1 MADKFDAT
9 IITGSLDGKELE
21 NSIDALVKNVSDKTE
36 KMADGFVQSIDKMK
50 LAMKSFALTQ
60 KVSVDL
66 MKEAW
71 RNMSS
76 SFDAMVAAQT
86 NATSGGS
93 GKGGSKASGASI
105 TELRNNIGVV
115 EAQIQKFEAARQ
127 KFISIRDEIEKTA
140 RSLSANK
147 KDLALIQKG
156 ANVYEFDDFG
166 NKVTVTAEK
175 AKKRIKDL
183 EESLRRLMSERVT
196 IPAPSGEELRKYEEL
211 QRKLVQLKDSLNKA
225 QTPETVGDLKKQI
238 SSEQQYQ
245 NSIRLGTQEL
255 REQNQLIADQKQ
267 QLKEELMTEEEKR
280 KAIEKQNEALERQK
294 AKQLKKDQ
302 APYLENWN
310 TARKMSDVQL
320 ADAEK
325 KLQALR
331 REQEKMQKS
340 GLFNQ
345 AKLNEAQQAI
355 DRLREKIEQ
364 LRSRKPKT
372 MAEVLGMDEKS
383 IDDIAKKMRE
393 LKRVQIDPNNV
404 SQAKQLGDEYS
415 RLKRR
420 LAELQGQN
428 IQATH
433 SNNYLAQSFGYI
445 RNRVVCALTLGAMMQ
460 FVKNVYEIRSQY
472 ELLERSLGVLV
483 NSFENGSRIF
493 QELNN
498 MALESP
504 FTTMELAGA
513 AKQLTAYNF
522 AAKEVVDT
530 TRRLADISSALGVP
544 MERLTYNLGQI
555 RAQTVLTARDARD
568 FANAGLPIVASLAE
582 HFSELEGRVVT
593 TGDVYN
599 RMSKKMVSYNDVMSV
614 LNKMTDE
621 GGKFFEFQAKQAET
635 LKVQINNL
643 DLATNNFFNEFGK
656 ANQSLLAAPIQGLK
670 LLLQNWKSIDR
681 VLQSIAVTFGVWK
694 LAQVVA
700 IKQQWAW
707 ASACGATAKQMGSVA
722 SAFASV
728 GKALKALAL
737 NPWTWLFVGIMAVTD
752 LINQFRQ
759 AKQAMH
765 ELNEEIRNNA
775 KEASDSNL
783 KFLDNKGNQSAYNLA
798 KQNKLTAIDGE
809 RAWAKNKEQIEQSA
823 MSANSLVAELSAIPD
838 INERVAKSFEYIS
851 SIQQAQ
857 AALQDLKDDT
867 IKVST
872 DAGWFGMFGEG
883 LVSDLKDFAQS
894 IETTTSIIKNRDW
907 WSDAQKQNALTNI
920 LGVGDVKTQRQE
932 FLDELEN
939 TAQSI
944 NSFIVAHNITDPLQI
959 NEIYKRAVVT
969 IKTKNPEIKG
979 ELARLFDFELDK
991 RMSQL
996 TKGAIDENASLWD
1009 MFMERLKHNSS
1020 GAFQDI
1026 NDDWANSNK
1035 KLSTEQ
1041 KKAIDDN
1048 LKYFKDSMPE
1058 AYNAVA
1064 KMVADASK
1072 LRIRIGLTFSK
1083 GSLTDFQKEVNKRI
1097 SNASNKL
1104 DFGSD
1109 SLKPNSNEILH
1120 SWAKRMQDDIAAY
1133 KEENVNYQRD
1143 VDALEKKDKEKN
1155 KEKIA
1160 WSKQHIADNDKQ
1172 IQQRKNL
1179 LDLFNQQ
1186 YEKEKKGRKGSQKDL
1201 VLEAL
1206 KNEIDLIKKAQS
1218 EYEKLTKD
1226 GASANDAL
1234 ATLNGAFG
1242 KTVTLLNSRLA
1253 SYGLPL
1259 LDLKNV
1265 VKGNPKETLAF
1276 LEKISKALTDRGLS
1290 NLERMKV
1297 VEVVIEEFK
1306 LKAKS
1311 FDLKQITEGLKREL
1325 DKRKDEYEL
1334 ALMLDNNPETRDIF
1348 ADFMQI
1354 DKKTLAEL
1362 PRSYSQLVSKLQE
1375 SVNKLFKE
1383 NDVTAEFDLSKMIN
1397 KDNFEKWVKDNG
1409 HTIDDAMA
1417 KSLESIRNY
1426 LTNLLNEETKQL
1438 GELVSKYGEAHA
1450 KIEKIYAKSTR
1461 SVLSVISTY
1470 GDENEKA
1477 QGLNL
1482 ANQISLSDDTATIA
1496 RLRNELN
1503 TLATKVADKSD
1514 AAQNL
1519 LDAIFKNTKE
1529 NVAKTLWEGF
1539 KGGDYYSIIFDDLS
1553 RASTAALQGMKAQL
1567 DGLKDQIKE
1576 SPESMKAFM
1585 SAYSKLRT
1593 ELIERDPFKGIADG
1607 LNNMRIAHQQVII
1620 AMAELDA
1627 ANQNVEK
1634 KEHALNELRKKEPNN
1649 IVKIYQAEKELAKA
1663 KKNVADKT
1671 AKVVKAQ
1678 NDETASQNDYKKAIK
1693 EANTVIK
1700 KLADSLKEI
1709 GETLDNTTGNV
1720 IKFIGDILNFVT
1732 FVSDSMTTVSQNAS
1746 RAIQTIEKA
1755 SVILAIISAAIQ
1767 LIQELNSLIP
1777 DSFDQYEKAAKKQA
1791 EINKLTDAIVQYQ
1804 LAVLAA
1810 RMEEEN
1816 WFSESSL
1823 KKLKNFY
1830 SIGSKALDDYNNKL
1844 MESQAVYQNQQS
1856 GGWLTKFAYW
1866 TNPATWIQK
1875 LTGIEGKWADA
1886 IALAGSGLFGMEAQM
1901 GQLGIWLTQHANK
1914 DVYDYEEGFTAAIAN
1929 LRIETR
1935 ERSKGFLGTG
1945 IGGHAQETD
1954 DLVEWVK
1961 RELGLDLFDNDYMLN
1976 EEAYK
1981 VLMDKYAD
1989 KLVGE
1994 TKATLEAL
2002 YELQEKWNEYIEQL
2016 QDYVDSLYSPLVD
2029 NMADALWSWYDE
2041 GKNALTSFREYASD
2055 TFRSIVTDMMKTIIL
2070 SKFAEEYAND
2080 IKDLYTNYA
2089 KGGISEEQLI
2099 TAVADRTGQM
2109 MEEFNQSMPV
2119 LESLMNTAGD
2129 VLEKYGI
2136 SLRKGSGAELSQLQ
2150 QGIQSITESTANS
2163 IEAYMNI
2170 LNQRVFYHG
2179 AILEQI
2185 RDAVVTMSF
2194 DVQLSIFSQMLLQL
2208 QNNYMVMQ
2216 SMQSMMENWTIPS
2229 GSGIRVELVS

>member
-36 KMADGFVQSIDKMK
+36 KMANGFVQSIDKMK
-50 LAMKSFALTQ
+50 LAMKDFALTQ

-86 NATSGGS
+86 NATSGS
-93 GKGGSKASGASI
+93 GKGGSKVFAPNTVGELEQSI
-105 TELRNNIGVV
+105 N
-115 EAQIQKFEAARQ
+115 
-127 KFISIRDEIEKTA
+127 
-140 RSLSANK
+140 
-147 KDLALIQKG
+147 ALK
-156 ANVYEFDDFG
+156 
-166 NKVTVTAEK
+166 
-175 AKKRIKDL
+175 
-183 EESLRRLMSERVT
+183 
-196 IPAPSGEELRKYEEL
+196 L
-211 QRKLVQLKDSLNKA
+211 QRKELELNS
-225 QTPETVGDLKKQI
+225 D
-238 SSEQQYQ
+238 
-245 NSIRLGTQEL
+245 EL
-255 REQNQLIADQKQ
+255 RRQN
-267 QLKEELMTEEEKR
+267 TE
-280 KAIEKQNEALERQK
+280 LERRKNLLSQQTK
-294 AKQLKKDQ
+294 SPATQRLEGAMNMSSSNLPDAERKLRLLEILQRRYANTTEFSVAQQNKLARAIQQTKDQ
-302 APYLENWN
+302 
-310 TARKMSDVQL
+310 
-320 ADAEK
+320 
-325 KLQALR
+325 
-331 REQEKMQKS
+331 
-340 GLFNQ
+340 
-345 AKLNEAQQAI
+345 I
-355 DRLREKIEQ
+355 DRI
-364 LRSRKPKT
+364 KPKSLRD
-372 MAEVLGMDEKS
+372 VLGMDEKS

-433 SNNYLAQSFGYI
+433 ANNYLAQSFGYI
-445 RNRVVCALTLGAMMQ
+445 RNRIVYALTLGAMMQ

-700 IKQQWAW
+700 IRQQWAW

-722 SAFASV
+722 DAFATV
-728 GKALKALAL
+728 GKSLKALAL
-737 NPWTWLFVGIMAVTD
+737 NPWTWVFVGIMAVTD

-851 SIQQAQ
+851 SIQKAQ
-857 AALQDLKDDT
+857 AAIQDLKDDT
-867 IKVST
+867 IKVTT

-894 IETTTSIIKNRDW
+894 IETTTTIIKNRDW
-907 WSDAQKQNALTNI
+907 WSDEQKQNALTNI
-920 LGVGDVKTQRQE
+920 LGTGDVKIQRQE
-932 FLDELEN
+932 FLDELET

-944 NSFIVAHNITDPLQI
+944 NNFIVAHKITDPLQI

-1035 KLSTEQ
+1035 KLSAEQ

-1064 KMVADASK
+1064 AMVADASK
-1072 LRIRIGLTFSK
+1072 LRIQIALTFSK
-1083 GSLTDFQKEVNKRI
+1083 GSLTDFQKETNKRI
-1097 SNASNKL
+1097 EEALQSNIGL

-1109 SLKPNSNEILH
+1109 ALLPNSNEILP
-1120 SWAKRMQDDIAAY
+1120 SWTKRMQDDIAAF
-1133 KEENVNYQRD
+1133 KAENEKYQRD
-1143 VDALEKKDKEKN
+1143 ETE
-1155 KEKIA
+1155 
-1160 WSKQHIADNDKQ
+1160 WSKQHIADNNTQ

-1297 VEVVIEEFK
+1297 VEVAIEEFK
-1306 LKAKS
+1306 FKVKK
-1311 FDLKQITEGLKREL
+1311 FDLEEITNRLKLEL
-1325 DKRKDEYEL
+1325 DKLKKEFEVALEIDANPELGTFFASIFDIDKDSLPHTITEYEKRVTDAINRAIKERGDKL
-1334 ALMLDNNPETRDIF
+1334 KLDSLRLTPDDLQAFSKMTKNGELNPQSLSDIEN
-1348 ADFMQI
+1348 AYKVMHDLRVKAAQDVAKI
-1354 DKKTLAEL
+1354 ANDYIKQYGDLSA
-1362 PRSYSQLVSKLQE
+1362 QLVEVEQEKNSSLQ
-1375 SVNKLFKE
+1375 K
-1383 NDVTAEFDLSKMIN
+1383 
-1397 KDNFEKWVKDNG
+1397 
-1409 HTIDDAMA
+1409 
-1417 KSLESIRNY
+1417 
-1426 LTNLLNEETKQL
+1426 LNEIYYTEDMRRSKEYLDAKNAILDGAKRKQ
-1438 GELVSKYGEAHA
+1438 A
-1450 KIEKIYAKSTR
+1450 KIEFDFLKKSSDVERFLTAIETLTEGQALEIKKKIKQGIIKAFKDGGLTVSQFRKEIKALEDQFDKLSKISSNWMTYLNNGFDGLIQKAKTTGQEVETIGEKI
-1461 SVLSVISTY
+1461 SVEGKIDDKDKNFLSSLGSIFSDGGGGKMDITQLMGKFGNNMQGLGKAVSGAGSGMQGAASKFSGAIAIVDTIIKNVHQTIQALGSVI
-1470 GDENEKA
+1470 DE
-1477 QGLNL
+1477 LD
-1482 ANQISLSDDTATIA
+1482 SV
-1496 RLRNELN
+1496 RNEDN
-1503 TLATKVADKSD
+1503 KISNAY
-1514 AAQNL
+1514 
-1519 LDAIFKNTKE
+1519 
-1529 NVAKTLWEGF
+1529 WEGF
-1539 KGGDYYSIIFDDLS
+1539 KKFDNY
-1553 RASTAALQGMKAQL
+1553 
-1567 DGLKDQIKE
+1567 
-1576 SPESMKAFM
+1576 
-1585 SAYSKLRT
+1585 AYSGW
-1593 ELIERDPFKGIADG
+1593 ENFKSGNIAG
-1607 LNNMRIAHQQVII
+1607 A
-1620 AMAELDA
+1620 
-1627 ANQNVEK
+1627 
-1634 KEHALNELRKKEPNN
+1634 
-1649 IVKIYQAEKELAKA
+1649 
-1663 KKNVADKT
+1663 VAD
-1671 AKVVKAQ
+1671 
-1678 NDETASQNDYKKAIK
+1678 
-1693 EANTVIK
+1693 TV
-1700 KLADSLKEI
+1700 
-1709 GETLDNTTGNV
+1709 N
-1720 IKFIGDILNFVT
+1720 
-1732 FVSDSMTTVSQNAS
+1732 
-1746 RAIQTIEKA
+1746 
-1755 SVILAIISAAIQ
+1755 
-1767 LIQELNSLIP
+1767 
-1777 DSFDQYEKAAKKQA
+1777 
-1791 EINKLTDAIVQYQ
+1791 
-1804 LAVLAA
+1804 
-1810 RMEEEN
+1810 
-1816 WFSESSL
+1816 
-1823 KKLKNFY
+1823 
-1830 SIGSKALDDYNNKL
+1830 
-1844 MESQAVYQNQQS
+1844 
-1856 GGWLTKFAYW
+1856 
-1866 TNPATWIQK
+1866 
-1875 LTGIEGKWADA
+1875 
-1886 IALAGSGLFGMEAQM
+1886 
-1901 GQLGIWLTQHANK
+1901 
-1914 DVYDYEEGFTAAIAN
+1914 
-1929 LRIETR
+1929 
-1935 ERSKGFLGTG
+1935 
-1945 IGGHAQETD
+1945 
-1954 DLVEWVK
+1954 
-1961 RELGLDLFDNDYMLN
+1961 
-1976 EEAYK
+1976 
-1981 VLMDKYAD
+1981 
-1989 KLVGE
+1989 
-1994 TKATLEAL
+1994 
-2002 YELQEKWNEYIEQL
+2002 
-2016 QDYVDSLYSPLVD
+2016 
-2029 NMADALWSWYDE
+2029 
-2041 GKNALTSFREYASD
+2041 
-2055 TFRSIVTDMMKTIIL
+2055 SIVTIFNSFSNAKNDRINKQLKESERIVNRLANSYKELEMAIGDALGTSEMAAQKTLIANKKLQLAELERQLQLEKERDSKRRDTDRIIELEGQIIDARNELKEMTDDITNSFMGISSVKDAVTSMVEGVVDALRSGEDAMQSFDDNIDDMIAHMIQQIALSQIITPKLKAILDSFTSELQNRGEDEAAKLEKAQREYETIANENGDGYYFF
-2070 SKFAEEYAND
+2070 KDRNGQTTYFND
-2080 IKDLYTNYA
+2080 IRKAIIAQKKLGLTNISYDEWKKNAQKEIEKLEKNLDSAMMPTTGDLRNLVTSLDEIRPELSSDWEA
-2089 KGGISEEQLI
+2089 IRALL
-2099 TAVADRTGQM
+2099 
-2109 MEEFNQSMPV
+2109 EEFG
-2119 LESLMNTAGD
+2119 LIKGD
-2129 VLEKYGI
+2129 
-2136 SLRKGSGAELSQLQ
+2136 SSSQLSNLQ
-2150 QGIQSITESTANS
+2150 QGISAITESTANAL
-2163 IEAYMNI
+2163 EAYLNI
-2170 LNQRVFYHG
+2170 ISQRVFYHG
-2179 AILEQI
+2179 TILEQI
-2185 RDAVVTMSF
+2185 RDAVVSF
-2194 DVQLSIFSQMLLQL
+2194 SMDVQLSVQSQMLLQL
-2208 QNNYMVMQ
+2208 QNSYQTQMAIQNLLEGTLTPNGRAFM
-2216 SMQSMMENWTIPS
+2216 
-2229 GSGIRVELVS
+2229 VELNS

>member
-21 NSIDALVKNVSDKTE
+21 SSIDTLVKNVSEKTE
-36 KMADGFVQSIDKMK
+36 KMANGFVQSIDKMK
-50 LAMKSFALTQ
+50 LAMKDFALTQ

-86 NATSGGS
+86 NATGS
-93 GKGGSKASGASI
+93 GSRKGATNSISGSSI
-105 TELRNNIGVV
+105 TELKNSISVIEQEIQAV
-115 EAQIQKFEAARQ
+115 ERRTQAWKSSRDTINLYTKALRANRADVETYEYKQKRGE
-127 KFISIRDEIEKTA
+127 T
-140 RSLSANK
+140 LSNT
-147 KDLALIQKG
+147 DLILYD
-156 ANVYEFDDFG
+156 N
-166 NKVTVTAEK
+166 
-175 AKKRIKDL
+175 AKKKVIELTNDIKEL
-183 EESLRRLMSERVT
+183 WAKRGN
-196 IPAPSGEELRKYEEL
+196 IPAPTREDLQKYDEL
-211 QRKLVQLKDSLNKA
+211 QRKLVQLKESLNKA
-225 QTPETVGDLKKQI
+225 QTPKTVGDLEKQI
-238 SSEQQYQ
+238 SAEQQYRKE
-245 NSIRLGTQEL
+245 IELGTQEL
-255 REQNQLIADQKQ
+255 REQNQLIATQKA
-267 QLKEELMTEEEKR
+267 QLKDELMTEEEKR
-280 KAIEKQNEALERQK
+280 KAIEKQNEALAKQK
-294 AKQLKKDQ
+294 AKQLKQ
-302 APYLENWN
+302 QQQPFVENFN
-310 TARKMSDVQL
+310 KAASMSATDLATTERKLKEMIK
-320 ADAEK
+320 AIDAM
-325 KLQALR
+325 R
-331 REQEKMQKS
+331 KS
-340 GLFNQ
+340 GLFNETE
-345 AKLNEAQQAI
+345 LNNAQRKIDAI
-355 DRLREKIEQ
+355 KNKIES
-364 LRSRKPKT
+364 LRQSRPKT
-372 MAEVLGMDEKS
+372 MREILGMDEKS

-393 LKRVQIDPNNV
+393 LKRVQIDPNNI
-404 SQAKQLGDEYS
+404 SQAKQLSDEYS

-433 SNNYLAQSFGYI
+433 ANNYLAQSFGYI
-445 RNRVVCALTLGAMMQ
+445 RNRIVYALTLGAMMQ

-700 IKQQWAW
+700 IRQQWAW

-722 SAFASV
+722 NAFVSV
-728 GKALKALAL
+728 GKSLKAFAL
-737 NPWTWLFVGIMAVTD
+737 NPWTWVFVGIMAVTD

-809 RAWAKNKEQIEQSA
+809 RAWTKNKEQIEQSA

-851 SIQQAQ
+851 SIQKAQ

-883 LVSDLKDFAQS
+883 LVSDLKDYAQS
-894 IETTTSIIKNRDW
+894 IEITTTIIKNRDW

-920 LGVGDVKTQRQE
+920 LGIGDVKIQRQE
-932 FLDELEN
+932 FLDELET

-944 NSFIVAHNITDPLQI
+944 NNYIVAHKKTDPLQI

-1035 KLSTEQ
+1035 KLSAEQ

-1048 LKYFKDSMPE
+1048 LKYFKDAMPE
-1058 AYNAVA
+1058 AYNAL
-1064 KMVADASK
+1064 KSMVDEANK
-1072 LRIRIGLTFSK
+1072 NLRIQIALTFSK
-1083 GSLTDFQKEVNKRI
+1083 GSLTDFQKEVNKRKDK
-1097 SNASNKL
+1097 ASSLL

-1109 SLKPNSNEILH
+1109 ALLPNSNEILH
-1120 SWAKRMQDDIAAY
+1120 SWTKRMQDDIAAF
-1133 KEENVNYQRD
+1133 KEENKNYQRD
-1143 VDALEKKDKEKN
+1143 VDALEKKNTKQN
-1155 KEKIA
+1155 QEKIA
-1160 WSKQHIADNDKQ
+1160 WSKQHIADNDRQ

-1179 LDLFNQQ
+1179 LDLFNQK

-1297 VEVVIEEFK
+1297 VEVAIEEFK
-1306 LKAKS
+1306 FKVKK
-1311 FDLKQITEGLKREL
+1311 FDLEEITNRLKLEL
-1325 DKRKDEYEL
+1325 DKLKKEFEVALEIDANPELGAFFASIFDIDKDSLPHTITEYEKRVTDAINRAIKERGDKL
-1334 ALMLDNNPETRDIF
+1334 KLDSLRLTPDDLQAFSKMAKNGELNPQSLSDIEN
-1348 ADFMQI
+1348 AYKVMHDLRVKAAQDVAKI
-1354 DKKTLAEL
+1354 ANDYIKQYGDLSA
-1362 PRSYSQLVSKLQE
+1362 QLVEVEQEKNNSLQKLDEIYYTEDMRRSKEYL
-1375 SVNKLFKE
+1375 
-1383 NDVTAEFDLSKMIN
+1383 
-1397 KDNFEKWVKDNG
+1397 
-1409 HTIDDAMA
+1409 DAKNAILDGA
-1417 KSLESIRNY
+1417 KR
-1426 LTNLLNEETKQL
+1426 KQ
-1438 GELVSKYGEAHA
+1438 A
-1450 KIEKIYAKSTR
+1450 KIEFDFLKKSSDVERFLTAIETLTEGQALEIKKKIKQGIIKAFKDGGLTVSQFRKEIKALEDQFDKLSKISSNWMTYLNNGFDGLIQKAKTTGQEVETIGEKI
-1461 SVLSVISTY
+1461 SVEGKIDDKDKNFLSSLGSIFSDGGGGKMDITQLMGKFGNNMQGLGKAVSGAGSGMQGAASKFSGAIAIIDTIIKNVHQTVQALGSVIDELDSVRN
-1470 GDENEKA
+1470 DENK
-1477 QGLNL
+1477 
-1482 ANQISLSDDTATIA
+1482 ISNAY
-1496 RLRNELN
+1496 
-1503 TLATKVADKSD
+1503 
-1514 AAQNL
+1514 
-1519 LDAIFKNTKE
+1519 
-1529 NVAKTLWEGF
+1529 WEGF
-1539 KGGDYYSIIFDDLS
+1539 KKFDNYAYSGWENFKNGNIAGAAADTVNSIVSIFNAFSNAKNDRINKQLKESERTVAKLANSYKELEVAIGDALGTSEMAAQKTLVANKKLQLAELERQLQLEKERDSKRRDKDRIIELEGQIIDARKELKDMTDDITNSFMGISSVKDAITSMVEGVVDALRSGEDAMQSFDDNIDDMIAHMIQQIALS
-1553 RASTAALQGMKAQL
+1553 QIITPKLKAILDSFSSELQNRGENEAAKLEKAQREYETIANENG
-1567 DGLKDQIKE
+1567 DGYYFFKDKNGETSYFNDIH
-1576 SPESMKAFM
+1576 KA
-1585 SAYSKLRT
+1585 
-1593 ELIERDPFKGIADG
+1593 
-1607 LNNMRIAHQQVII
+1607 II
-1620 AMAELDA
+1620 AQKRLG
-1627 ANQNVEK
+1627 
-1634 KEHALNELRKKEPNN
+1634 LTN
-1649 IVKIYQAEKELAKA
+1649 ISYDEW
-1663 KKNVADKT
+1663 KKN
-1671 AKVVKAQ
+1671 AQ
-1678 NDETASQNDYKKAIK
+1678 
-1693 EANTVIK
+1693 
-1700 KLADSLKEI
+1700 KEI
-1709 GETLDNTTGNV
+1709 EKLEKNLDSAMMPTTGDLRN
-1720 IKFIGDILNFVT
+1720 LVT
-1732 FVSDSMTTVSQNAS
+1732 SLDEIRPELSSDWEAI
-1746 RAIQTIEKA
+1746 RA
-1755 SVILAIISAAIQ
+1755 L
-1767 LIQELNSLIP
+1767 L
-1777 DSFDQYEKAAKKQA
+1777 
-1791 EINKLTDAIVQYQ
+1791 
-1804 LAVLAA
+1804 
-1810 RMEEEN
+1810 
-1816 WFSESSL
+1816 
-1823 KKLKNFY
+1823 
-1830 SIGSKALDDYNNKL
+1830 
-1844 MESQAVYQNQQS
+1844 
-1856 GGWLTKFAYW
+1856 
-1866 TNPATWIQK
+1866 
-1875 LTGIEGKWADA
+1875 
-1886 IALAGSGLFGMEAQM
+1886 
-1901 GQLGIWLTQHANK
+1901 
-1914 DVYDYEEGFTAAIAN
+1914 
-1929 LRIETR
+1929 
-1935 ERSKGFLGTG
+1935 
-1945 IGGHAQETD
+1945 
-1954 DLVEWVK
+1954 
-1961 RELGLDLFDNDYMLN
+1961 
-1976 EEAYK
+1976 
-1981 VLMDKYAD
+1981 
-1989 KLVGE
+1989 
-1994 TKATLEAL
+1994 
-2002 YELQEKWNEYIEQL
+2002 
-2016 QDYVDSLYSPLVD
+2016 
-2029 NMADALWSWYDE
+2029 
-2041 GKNALTSFREYASD
+2041 
-2055 TFRSIVTDMMKTIIL
+2055 
-2070 SKFAEEYAND
+2070 
-2080 IKDLYTNYA
+2080 
-2089 KGGISEEQLI
+2089 
-2099 TAVADRTGQM
+2099 
-2109 MEEFNQSMPV
+2109 EEFG
-2119 LESLMNTAGD
+2119 LIKGD
-2129 VLEKYGI
+2129 
-2136 SLRKGSGAELSQLQ
+2136 SSSQLSNLQ
-2150 QGIQSITESTANS
+2150 QGISSISESTANAL
-2163 IEAYMNI
+2163 EAYLNI
-2170 LNQRVFYHG
+2170 ISQRVFYHG
-2179 AILEQI
+2179 TILEQI
-2185 RDAVVTMSF
+2185 RDAVVSF
-2194 DVQLSIFSQMLLQL
+2194 SMDVQLSVQSQMLLQL
-2208 QNNYMVMQ
+2208 QNSYQTQMAIQNLLEGTLTPNGRAF
-2216 SMQSMMENWTIPS
+2216 S
-2229 GSGIRVELVS
+2229 VELIS

>member
-36 KMADGFVQSIDKMK
+36 KMANGFVQSIDKMK
-50 LAMKSFALTQ
+50 LAMKDFALTQ

-93 GKGGSKASGASI
+93 GKGGSKVFAPNTVGELEQSI
-105 TELRNNIGVV
+105 N
-115 EAQIQKFEAARQ
+115 
-127 KFISIRDEIEKTA
+127 
-140 RSLSANK
+140 
-147 KDLALIQKG
+147 ALK
-156 ANVYEFDDFG
+156 
-166 NKVTVTAEK
+166 
-175 AKKRIKDL
+175 
-183 EESLRRLMSERVT
+183 
-196 IPAPSGEELRKYEEL
+196 L
-211 QRKLVQLKDSLNKA
+211 QRKELELNS
-225 QTPETVGDLKKQI
+225 D
-238 SSEQQYQ
+238 
-245 NSIRLGTQEL
+245 EL
-255 REQNQLIADQKQ
+255 RRQNA
-267 QLKEELMTEEEKR
+267 E
-280 KAIEKQNEALERQK
+280 LERRKNLLNQQTK
-294 AKQLKKDQ
+294 GVATQRLESATNMSASNLPDAERKLRLLEILQRRYANTTELSVAQQNKLARAIQQTKDQ
-302 APYLENWN
+302 
-310 TARKMSDVQL
+310 
-320 ADAEK
+320 
-325 KLQALR
+325 
-331 REQEKMQKS
+331 
-340 GLFNQ
+340 
-345 AKLNEAQQAI
+345 I
-355 DRLREKIEQ
+355 DRI
-364 LRSRKPKT
+364 KPKSLRD
-372 MAEVLGMDEKS
+372 VLGMDEKG

-393 LKRVQIDPNNV
+393 LRRVQIDPNNV
-404 SQAKQLGDEYS
+404 SQVKQLGDEYS

-445 RNRVVCALTLGAMMQ
+445 RNRVVYALTLGAMMQ

-700 IKQQWAW
+700 IRQQWAW

-722 SAFASV
+722 NAFVSV

-737 NPWTWLFVGIMAVTD
+737 NPWTWVFVGIMAVTD

-823 MSANSLVAELSAIPD
+823 MSANSLIAELSAIPD

-883 LVSDLKDFAQS
+883 LVSDLKDYAQS
-894 IETTTSIIKNRDW
+894 IEITTAIIKNRDW

-920 LGVGDVKTQRQE
+920 LGTGDVKTQRQE

-944 NSFIVAHNITDPLQI
+944 NSFIVAHKITDPLQI

-1035 KLSTEQ
+1035 KLSAEQ

-1058 AYNAVA
+1058 AYNAL
-1064 KMVADASK
+1064 KSMVDEANQN
-1072 LRIRIGLTFSK
+1072 LRIHIVTTFSK
-1083 GSLTDFQKEVNKRI
+1083 GALTDFQKEVNKRI
-1097 SNASNKL
+1097 DQANKAPNLL

-1109 SLKPNSNEILH
+1109 ALKPNANEILP
-1120 SWAKRMQDDIAAY
+1120 SWTKRMQDDIEAAK
-1133 KEENVNYQRD
+1133 KENINYQRD
-1143 VDALEKKDKEKN
+1143 LDGWQKKDAKHN
-1155 KEKIA
+1155 AEKIA
-1160 WSKQHIADNDKQ
+1160 WAKQHIEDNNTQ

-1297 VEVVIEEFK
+1297 VEVAIEEFK
-1306 LKAKS
+1306 FKVKK
-1311 FDLKQITEGLKREL
+1311 FDLEEITNRLKLEL
-1325 DKRKDEYEL
+1325 DKLKKEFEVALEIDANPELGTFFASIFDIDKDSLPHTITEYEKRVTDAINRAIKERGDKL
-1334 ALMLDNNPETRDIF
+1334 KLDSLRLTPDDLQAFSKMAKNGELNPQSLSDIEN
-1348 ADFMQI
+1348 AYKVMHDLRVKAAQDVAQI
-1354 DKKTLAEL
+1354 ANDYIKQYGDLSA
-1362 PRSYSQLVSKLQE
+1362 QLVEVEQEKNSSLQ
-1375 SVNKLFKE
+1375 K
-1383 NDVTAEFDLSKMIN
+1383 
-1397 KDNFEKWVKDNG
+1397 
-1409 HTIDDAMA
+1409 
-1417 KSLESIRNY
+1417 
-1426 LTNLLNEETKQL
+1426 LNEIYYTEDMRRSKEYLDAKNAILDGAKRKQ
-1438 GELVSKYGEAHA
+1438 A
-1450 KIEKIYAKSTR
+1450 KIEFDFLKKSSDVERFLTAIETLTEGQALEIKKKIKQGIIKAFKDGGLTVSQFRKEIKALEDQFDKLSKISSNWMTYLNNGFDGLIQKAKTTGQEVETIGEKI
-1461 SVLSVISTY
+1461 SVEGKIDDKDKNFLSSLGSIFSDGGGGKMDITQLMGKFGNNMQGLGKAVSGAGSGMQGAASKFSGAIAIVDTIIKNVHQTIQALGSVI
-1470 GDENEKA
+1470 DE
-1477 QGLNL
+1477 LD
-1482 ANQISLSDDTATIA
+1482 SV
-1496 RLRNELN
+1496 RNEDN
-1503 TLATKVADKSD
+1503 KISNAY
-1514 AAQNL
+1514 
-1519 LDAIFKNTKE
+1519 
-1529 NVAKTLWEGF
+1529 WEGF
-1539 KGGDYYSIIFDDLS
+1539 KKFDNYAYSGWENFKSGNIAGAVADTVNSIVTIFNSFSNAKNDRINKQLKESERIVNRLANSYKELEMAIGDALGTSEMAAQKTLIANKKLQLAELERQLQLEKERDSKRRDTDRIIELEGQIIDARNELKEMTDDITNSFMGISSVKDAVTSMVEGVVDALRSGEDAMQSFDDNIDDMIAHMIQQIALS
-1553 RASTAALQGMKAQL
+1553 QIVTPKLKAILDNFSTELQSRGEGEASKLEKAQR
-1567 DGLKDQIKE
+1567 E
-1576 SPESMKAFM
+1576 YE
-1585 SAYSKLRT
+1585 
-1593 ELIERDPFKGIADG
+1593 
-1607 LNNMRIAHQQVII
+1607 
-1620 AMAELDA
+1620 
-1627 ANQNVEK
+1627 
-1634 KEHALNELRKKEPNN
+1634 N
-1649 IVKIYQAEKELAKA
+1649 IVKENGEGYFFLKDSMG
-1663 KKNVADKT
+1663 NVSYT
-1671 AKVVKAQ
+1671 
-1678 NDETASQNDYKKAIK
+1678 
-1693 EANTVIK
+1693 
-1700 KLADSLKEI
+1700 KEI
-1709 GETLDNTTGNV
+1709 G
-1720 IKFIGDILNFVT
+1720 
-1732 FVSDSMTTVSQNAS
+1732 
-1746 RAIQTIEKA
+1746 
-1755 SVILAIISAAIQ
+1755 
-1767 LIQELNSLIP
+1767 
-1777 DSFDQYEKAAKKQA
+1777 
-1791 EINKLTDAIVQYQ
+1791 DAIV
-1804 LAVLAA
+1804 A
-1810 RMEEEN
+1810 
-1816 WFSESSL
+1816 
-1823 KKLKNFY
+1823 
-1830 SIGSKALDDYNNKL
+1830 
-1844 MESQAVYQNQQS
+1844 
-1856 GGWLTKFAYW
+1856 TKRLGMA
-1866 TNPATWIQK
+1866 
-1875 LTGIEGKWADA
+1875 GITYDEWK
-1886 IALAGSGLFGMEAQM
+1886 
-1901 GQLGIWLTQHANK
+1901 QH
-1914 DVYDYEEGFTAAIAN
+1914 T
-1929 LRIETR
+1929 
-1935 ERSKGFLGTG
+1935 
-1945 IGGHAQETD
+1945 
-1954 DLVEWVK
+1954 
-1961 RELGLDLFDNDYMLN
+1961 
-1976 EEAYK
+1976 
-1981 VLMDKYAD
+1981 
-1989 KLVGE
+1989 
-1994 TKATLEAL
+1994 
-2002 YELQEKWNEYIEQL
+2002 EKEINQL
-2016 QDYVDSLYSPLVD
+2016 QKNLDSAMMPTTGDLRNLVTS
-2029 NMADALWSWYDE
+2029 LDE
-2041 GKNALTSFREYASD
+2041 IR
-2055 TFRSIVTDMMKTIIL
+2055 
-2070 SKFAEEYAND
+2070 
-2080 IKDLYTNYA
+2080 
-2089 KGGISEEQLI
+2089 
-2099 TAVADRTGQM
+2099 
-2109 MEEFNQSMPV
+2109 P
-2119 LESLMNTAGD
+2119 
-2129 VLEKYGI
+2129 
-2136 SLRKGSGAELSQLQ
+2136 ELSSDWEAIRALLDEFGLIKGDNSKQLSNLQ
-2150 QGIQSITESTANS
+2150 QGIQGITEDTAGA

-2179 AILEQI
+2179 TILEQI
-2185 RDAVVTMSF
+2185 RDAVVSF
-2194 DVQLSIFSQMLLQL
+2194 SMDVQLSVQSQMLLQL
-2208 QNNYMVMQ
+2208 QNSYQTQMAIQNLLEGTLTPNGRAFM
-2216 SMQSMMENWTIPS
+2216 
-2229 GSGIRVELVS
+2229 VELNS

>member
-36 KMADGFVQSIDKMK
+36 KMANGFVQSIDKMK
-50 LAMKSFALTQ
+50 LAMKDFALTQ

-93 GKGGSKASGASI
+93 GKGGSKVFAPNTVGELEQSI
-105 TELRNNIGVV
+105 N
-115 EAQIQKFEAARQ
+115 
-127 KFISIRDEIEKTA
+127 
-140 RSLSANK
+140 
-147 KDLALIQKG
+147 ALK
-156 ANVYEFDDFG
+156 
-166 NKVTVTAEK
+166 
-175 AKKRIKDL
+175 
-183 EESLRRLMSERVT
+183 
-196 IPAPSGEELRKYEEL
+196 L
-211 QRKLVQLKDSLNKA
+211 QRKELELNS
-225 QTPETVGDLKKQI
+225 D
-238 SSEQQYQ
+238 
-245 NSIRLGTQEL
+245 EL
-255 REQNQLIADQKQ
+255 RRQNA
-267 QLKEELMTEEEKR
+267 E
-280 KAIEKQNEALERQK
+280 LERRKNLLSQQTK
-294 AKQLKKDQ
+294 GVATQRLESATNMSSSNLPDAERKLRLLEILQRRYANTTELSVAQQNKLARAIQQTKDQ
-302 APYLENWN
+302 
-310 TARKMSDVQL
+310 
-320 ADAEK
+320 
-325 KLQALR
+325 
-331 REQEKMQKS
+331 
-340 GLFNQ
+340 
-345 AKLNEAQQAI
+345 I
-355 DRLREKIEQ
+355 DRI
-364 LRSRKPKT
+364 KPKSLRD
-372 MAEVLGMDEKS
+372 VLGMDENG
-383 IDDIAKKMRE
+383 IDAITKKMRE
-393 LKRVQIDPNNV
+393 LRRVQIDPNNV

-433 SNNYLAQSFGYI
+433 ANNYLAQSFGYI
-445 RNRVVCALTLGAMMQ
+445 RNRVVYALTLGAMMQ

-643 DLATNNFFNEFGK
+643 DLAANNFFNEFGK
-656 ANQSLLAAPIQGLK
+656 ANQSFLAAPIQGLK

-737 NPWTWLFVGIMAVTD
+737 NPWTWVFVGIMAVTD

-883 LVSDLKDFAQS
+883 LVSDLKDYAQS
-894 IETTTSIIKNRDW
+894 IEITTTIIKNRDW

-944 NSFIVAHNITDPLQI
+944 NSFIVAHKITDPLQI

-979 ELARLFDFELDK
+979 ELASLFDFELDK

-1035 KLSTEQ
+1035 KLSAEQ

-1064 KMVADASK
+1064 AMVADASK
-1072 LRIRIGLTFSK
+1072 LRIQIALTFSK
-1083 GSLTDFQKEVNKRI
+1083 GSLTDFQKEVNKRKDK
-1097 SNASNKL
+1097 ASSLL

-1109 SLKPNSNEILH
+1109 ALLPNSNEILH
-1120 SWAKRMQDDIAAY
+1120 SWTKRMQDDIVAF
-1133 KEENVNYQRD
+1133 KEENKNYQRD
-1143 VDALEKKDKEKN
+1143 VDALEKKNTKQN
-1155 KEKIA
+1155 QEKIA
-1160 WSKQHIADNDKQ
+1160 WSKQHIADNDRQ

-1297 VEVVIEEFK
+1297 VEVAIEEFK
-1306 LKAKS
+1306 LKVKS
-1311 FDLKQITEGLKREL
+1311 FDLKEITKGFEDAIKRLKGEFEL
-1325 DKRKDEYEL
+1325 AMQLDENPELGNMFANMLGVNIETLPRTISAYETAYTKLINKFLKDKNANIELPHLDLTNDDLRAFEEMKKGGALTEEAYEKISQAVNDVRDKKKKDFDETRKEYE
-1334 ALMLDNNPETRDIF
+1334 ALI
-1348 ADFMQI
+1348 
-1354 DKKTLAEL
+1354 K
-1362 PRSYSQLVSKLQE
+1362 
-1375 SVNKLFKE
+1375 
-1383 NDVTAEFDLSKMIN
+1383 
-1397 KDNFEKWVKDNG
+1397 
-1409 HTIDDAMA
+1409 
-1417 KSLESIRNY
+1417 
-1426 LTNLLNEETKQL
+1426 
-1438 GELVSKYGEAHA
+1438 KYGEYEA
-1450 KIEKIYAKSTR
+1450 KIKEVRNTTDKERLAFAKKFGSQKQADKATSLITNIQIANSAEEKEKLRNQLKELVADIARGDDTKIRLQTSIDMKSLQEEARINFEEYQKTPEWVLATGNISDLTHNALSKLIADLEQYKKKAKY
-1461 SVLSVISTY
+1461 LDDKQIKKI
-1470 GDENEKA
+1470 NNA
-1477 QGLNL
+1477 L
-1482 ANQISLSDDTATIA
+1482 ISLHKQIRKD
-1496 RLRNELN
+1496 NPF
-1503 TLATKVADKSD
+1503 LAM
-1514 AAQNL
+1514 
-1519 LDAIFKNTKE
+1519 
-1529 NVAKTLWEGF
+1529 
-1539 KGGDYYSIIFDDLS
+1539 GD
-1553 RASTAALQGMKAQL
+1553 
-1567 DGLKDQIKE
+1567 
-1576 SPESMKAFM
+1576 SMDEACERM
-1585 SAYSKLRT
+1585 SLFQ
-1593 ELIERDPFKGIADG
+1593 P
-1607 LNNMRIAHQQVII
+1607 
-1620 AMAELDA
+1620 ELDTIMK
-1627 ANQNVEK
+1627 Q
-1634 KEHALNELRKKEPNN
+1634 
-1649 IVKIYQAEKELAKA
+1649 IVDLEKEIGDGEGT
-1663 KKNVADKT
+1663 DK
-1671 AKVVKAQ
+1671 Q
-1678 NDETASQNDYKKAIK
+1678 L
-1693 EANTVIK
+1693 K
-1700 KLADSLKEI
+1700 KLADLKKRWEEVYNQQQAYGKVAATTIVKNINSAISVAKQASSAFNEMAEALGGKGMTEAAQTIKDVTGILEKGGEGAAAGAQIGGGYGAIIGAAAGVLQGVITTFADRWSGNAAITEKIVESQREVKKLTMLYKQLENAIEDAYGQGEMRAQALLVENKKLQLAELEHQLTLERSRKSKNRDEDKIIELQEQVDNAKQELKELADGI
-1709 GETLDNTTGNV
+1709 TESFLGISSVKDAVSSMVDGIVDALKNGENAMDSFNESWEDMVWNMIKQVISTEILAPKFKKIFDSINNEVQERNKDGNAEILKRKQFMKDVETDSDRYYFYVDPTTGEIEAFNRKDVNGYKNLTFKSGYQSRTKFLQESTYDDWVAQENKRINELLDNAERWTV
-1720 IKFIGDILNFVT
+1720 DDIKKY
-1732 FVSDSMTTVSQNAS
+1732 A
-1746 RAIQTIEKA
+1746 
-1755 SVILAIISAAIQ
+1755 
-1767 LIQELNSLIP
+1767 QEL
-1777 DSFDQYEKAAKKQA
+1777 YG
-1791 EINKLTDAIVQYQ
+1791 
-1804 LAVLAA
+1804 
-1810 RMEEEN
+1810 
-1816 WFSESSL
+1816 L
-1823 KKLKNFY
+1823 K
-1830 SIGSKALDDYNNKL
+1830 G
-1844 MESQAVYQNQQS
+1844 
-1856 GGWLTKFAYW
+1856 
-1866 TNPATWIQK
+1866 
-1875 LTGIEGKWADA
+1875 
-1886 IALAGSGLFGMEAQM
+1886 
-1901 GQLGIWLTQHANK
+1901 
-1914 DVYDYEEGFTAAIAN
+1914 DYESAVDVTEEVA
-1929 LRIETR
+1929 
-1935 ERSKGFLGTG
+1935 
-1945 IGGHAQETD
+1945 
-1954 DLVEWVK
+1954 
-1961 RELGLDLFDNDYMLN
+1961 RELGLTLGDR
-1976 EEAYK
+1976 
-1981 VLMDKYAD
+1981 
-1989 KLVGE
+1989 
-1994 TKATLEAL
+1994 TK
-2002 YELQEKWNEYIEQL
+2002 
-2016 QDYVDSLYSPLVD
+2016 SLS
-2029 NMADALWSWYDE
+2029 N
-2041 GKNALTSFREYASD
+2041 LTQ
-2055 TFRSIVTDMMKTIIL
+2055 
-2070 SKFAEEYAND
+2070 
-2080 IKDLYTNYA
+2080 
-2089 KGGISEEQLI
+2089 GIS
-2099 TAVADRTGQM
+2099 
-2109 MEEFNQSMPV
+2109 
-2119 LESLMNTAGD
+2119 
-2129 VLEKYGI
+2129 
-2136 SLRKGSGAELSQLQ
+2136 
-2150 QGIQSITESTANS
+2150 SITESTANAL
-2163 IEAYMNI
+2163 EAYLNI
-2170 LNQRVFYHG
+2170 ISQRIFEHGTVFY
-2179 AILEQI
+2179 EI
-2185 RDAVVTMSF
+2185 RDIISSWNMDAHLG
-2194 DVQLSIFSQMLLQL
+2194 VQSQMLFQL
-2208 QNNYMVMQ
+2208 QNNYIIMQ

-2229 GSGIRVELVS
+2229 GQGIRVELMN